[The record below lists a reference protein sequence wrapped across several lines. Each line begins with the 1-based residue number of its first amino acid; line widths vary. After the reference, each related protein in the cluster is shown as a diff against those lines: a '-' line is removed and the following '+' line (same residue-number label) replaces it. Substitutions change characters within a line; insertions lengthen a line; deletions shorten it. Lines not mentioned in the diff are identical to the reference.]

1 MKKLI
6 MLAAA
11 CCMFALN
18 ACVNVKT
25 EATVDVE
32 VTQGGKPL
40 SGITVYK
47 FVDKGLGLGIAN
59 YKSNATGSAVTNA
72 TISAPAALPAK
83 KKAVSASLP
92 STRMKIVSPA
102 CRLMSRQATRKPFN
116 SRFRLR
122 NRKPTPSPSLKGGER
137 G

>member
-6 MLAAA
+6 MFAAA

-18 ACVNVKT
+18 ACVNFKT

-47 FVDKGLGLGIAN
+47 FVDKGLGLGIAK
-59 YKSNATGSAVTNA
+59 YKSNATGSAVTNGSGVA
-72 TISAPAALPAK
+72 
-83 KKAVSASLP
+83 
-92 STRMKIVSPA
+92 
-102 CRLMSRQATRKPFN
+102 QF
-116 SRFRLR
+116 
-122 NRKPTPSPSLKGGER
+122 
-137 G
+137 

>member
-18 ACVNVKT
+18 ACVNFKT

-59 YKSNATGSAVTNA
+59 YKSNATGSAVTNGSGVA
-72 TISAPAALPAK
+72 HFKLK
-83 KKAVSASLP
+83 
-92 STRMKIVSPA
+92 SPDD
-102 CRLMSRQATRKPFN
+102 F
-116 SRFRLR
+116 
-122 NRKPTPSPSLKGGER
+122 SPSSIAGKEEGSFCFATFDKYEDCIASVQVNVKTGDKKTIQLEIPVEE
-137 G
+137 